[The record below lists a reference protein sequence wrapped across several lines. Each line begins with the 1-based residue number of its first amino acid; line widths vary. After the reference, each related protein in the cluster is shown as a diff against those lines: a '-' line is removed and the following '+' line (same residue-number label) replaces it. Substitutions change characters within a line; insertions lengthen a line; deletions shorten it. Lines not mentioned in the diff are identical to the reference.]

1 MMNLIPL
8 SKKFLMKMRQKNQ
21 HLFILKKIGNTLY
34 FVTEGVVDDRA
45 GIMFVNDDSDSFLD
59 GIAEISRIGGNS
71 YYFNTRG

>member
-1 MMNLIPL
+1 MINLIP
-8 SKKFLMKMRQKNQ
+8 SPKKFLMTKRQKKSAP
-21 HLFILKKIGNTLY
+21 LYIEKIGNTLY